1 MITSIVLL
9 SGGLD
14 SAVLLAKALRESPLD
29 RYVCLVF
36 SYGQRHLW
44 ETEQAALLAKHYGCD
59 HHLLELSSA
68 MFGEVGIM
76 KSAPPP
82 RQYEDEVEAVQ
93 DDHLSAIVPFRN
105 GIFISVAAAL
115 ASRLGAQE
123 VLIGTHIQSWRDEH
137 LSAIVPFRN
146 GIFISVAAAL
156 ASRLGAQEVLIGTHI
171 QSWRDGAF
179 PDCKPEFCGAMG
191 AATWLG
197 VGIKLLAPLQW
208 MTKSDIVK
216 LGASLN
222 VPFRLTR
229 SCFFGE
235 TPCGKCLECIA
246 RARAFADASV
256 IDPVR
261 REAR

>member
-123 VLIGTHIQSWRDEH
+123 VLIGTHIQSWRD
-137 LSAIVPFRN
+137 
-146 GIFISVAAAL
+146 
-156 ASRLGAQEVLIGTHI
+156 
-171 QSWRDGAF
+171 GAF